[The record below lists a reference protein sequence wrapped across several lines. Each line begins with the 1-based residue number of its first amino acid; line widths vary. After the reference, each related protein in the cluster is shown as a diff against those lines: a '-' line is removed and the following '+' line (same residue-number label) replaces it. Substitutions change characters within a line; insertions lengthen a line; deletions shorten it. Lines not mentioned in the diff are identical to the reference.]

1 MCGIVGYVGQKQ
13 ATPII
18 MEGLRR
24 LEYRGYDSAGVA
36 VINQSALHTVKEVG
50 KLRVLTSLLEE
61 NSPAGTTGIGHTRW
75 ATHGEPSQANAHPH
89 HDCTHSFM
97 LVHNGIIENYRE
109 LREELLRKGHEF
121 VSETDT
127 EVVVHLIEENYSN
140 DLLQAMLE
148 AMRKLKGAYALAA
161 ITAHEPDTIVAARC
175 GSPLVVGFGDGCNL
189 VASDASA
196 LLAHTRRVFYLDD
209 RQAARLR
216 PTDITTCDMRGNRFE
231 PDIREITLSLSA
243 IEKGEHPH
251 YMIKEIF
258 EQPALVSDVLA
269 RRILPVSGEMDF
281 AEARLEELGLE
292 NVKRISMVSCGT
304 AYHASMIGRYYL
316 ENLARL
322 LVDVDIASEFRYRNP
337 VIDEDTLV
345 IAISQSGETAD
356 TFASVKEAR
365 NKGAKV
371 LSLINVEGSS
381 IDRESDSRLYV
392 YAGPEI
398 AVASTKAY
406 TAQFL
411 CLLLFSLYI
420 GKQRGTLDERTY
432 SELTEELRSIPQKMQ
447 RILDNHETVKTCA
460 EKLSDSSSMLYLGRN
475 YNYPNALEGALKLK
489 ELSYIHAEG
498 CGAGEMKHGAI
509 ALIDDKFPVICLAPA
524 GNVYEKML
532 SNIQEIRARK
542 GVLIAIASEG
552 DEDISRQVDHVIYVP
567 KTHEM
572 LSPFLTVIPLQLL
585 AYYITIIKGL
595 DVDQPRNLAK
605 SVTVE

>member
-13 ATPII
+13 AASII

-50 KLRVLTSLLEE
+50 KLRVLTSLLEQ

-89 HDCTHSFM
+89 HDCTRSFM

-109 LREELLRKGHEF
+109 IREQLLRKGHKF

-175 GSPLVVGFGDGCNL
+175 GSPLVIGLGDGCNL

-196 LLAHTRRVFYLDD
+196 LLAHTRRVVYLDD

-216 PTDITTCDMRGNRFE
+216 PAGITTCDVHGNKFE
-231 PDIREITLSLSA
+231 PDIREINLSVSDM
-243 IEKGEHPH
+243 EKGEHPH
-251 YMIKEIF
+251 FMIKEIF

-269 RRILPVSGEMDF
+269 RRIIPASGEIDF

-292 NVKRISMVSCGT
+292 DMKRISMVSCGT
-304 AYHASMIGRYYL
+304 AYHASMIGKYYL

-322 LVDVDIASEFRYRNP
+322 LVDVDVASEFRYRNP
-337 VIDEDTLV
+337 VLDENTLV
-345 IAISQSGETAD
+345 MAISQSGETAD
-356 TFASVKEAR
+356 TLAGVKEAR
-365 NKGAKV
+365 NRGAKV

-381 IDRESDSRLYV
+381 IDRESDGRLYV

-406 TAQFL
+406 TAQLL
-411 CLLLFSLYI
+411 CLLLFSLYL
-420 GKQRGTLDERTY
+420 GKRSGKLDDRTY
-432 SELTEELRSIPQKMQ
+432 SELIEELRSIPQKMQ

-460 EKLSDSSSMLYLGRN
+460 EKFSDSSSILYLGRN

-498 CGAGEMKHGAI
+498 CGAGEMKHGPI

-552 DEDISRQVDHVIYVP
+552 DEDISRQVDHVIYIP